1 LSSLPRRM
9 WGAARLD
16 ADTYEEVEAD
26 HRSLVQAALLVV
38 VACAA
43 AACGTLS
50 RSSGAPLSAVA
61 QAVQVAV
68 AGLLPA
74 VLWVGGS
81 AFAYMVGATFLRG
94 PETETDFAEVLRTT
108 GFAFTPGLLLA
119 GTALPGMAGLWVFYT
134 GWLWI
139 VVAGV
144 VAIRQA
150 LDFTTP
156 RAVATFGSAAL
167 LLWLVVWGLAVV
179 PLPFPSP

>member
-1 LSSLPRRM
+1 VSSLPRRM
-9 WGAARLD
+9 WGAARLH

-26 HRSLVQAALLVV
+26 RSSLLQALLLVG

-43 AACGTLS
+43 AACGTLA
-50 RSSGAPLSAVA
+50 RGAGAALSAEA
-61 QAVQVAV
+61 RAVQVAV
-68 AGLLPA
+68 ASLLPA

-81 AFAYMVGATFLRG
+81 VFAYMVGATFLRG

-119 GTALPGMAGLWVFYT
+119 GSALAGTAGLWIFYV

-150 LDFTTP
+150 LDFTTL

-179 PLPFPSP
+179 PLPFEAP